1 EAGIKQRPPTMRAA
15 QRAAEEAGIKQR
27 PPTMRA
33 AQRAAEEAGIK
44 QGPPTQN
51 IGAGR
56 AGGGQ
61 SSRARR

>member
-1 EAGIKQRPPTMRAA
+1 MRAA

-56 AGGGQ
+56 AAG
-61 SSRARR
+61 R

>member
-1 EAGIKQRPPTMRAA
+1 MRAA

-56 AGGGQ
+56 AGGG
-61 SSRARR
+61 